1 MHIRE
6 VKQVCSD
13 LLEYSVGSKGAG
25 SELESIVSLNASDVP
40 LCILL
45 RHFAWS
51 LVPLGQAG
59 EWLSAAGCLSVVSRR
74 ARCQS
79 S

>member
-1 MHIRE
+1 MRIRE

-13 LLEYSVGSKGAG
+13 LLEYIVGSKGAG

-45 RHFAWS
+45 
-51 LVPLGQAG
+51 
-59 EWLSAAGCLSVVSRR
+59 
-74 ARCQS
+74 
-79 S
+79 